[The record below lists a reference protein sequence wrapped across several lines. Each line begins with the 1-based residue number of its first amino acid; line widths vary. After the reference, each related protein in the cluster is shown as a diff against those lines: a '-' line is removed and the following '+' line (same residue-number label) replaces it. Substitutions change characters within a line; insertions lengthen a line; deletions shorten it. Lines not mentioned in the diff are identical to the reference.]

1 MFEKYSKLVWQCL
14 VRFIHSASVGEEI
27 INLRK
32 YLGITLA
39 TAKSDDVKLMSHLG
53 YGFFLVNNHSLAFPN
68 SFYSNI

>member
-32 YLGITLA
+32 FLGITLA
-39 TAKSDDVKLMSHLG
+39 TAKSDDVNLMSHLG
-53 YGFFLVNNHSLAFPN
+53 
-68 SFYSNI
+68 